1 MFKNNIYWEQ
11 VQRFLPEHNRISDEN
26 MPSEATLIYNATKI
40 RFDEYKPK
48 SNSDTTIVIFHGVG
62 GNGRLLS
69 FIAVPLVK
77 AGYNVICPDLPGY
90 GYTTYQK
97 DLDYKLWIDVGSFI
111 VNNEIEK
118 GKKVYLFGLSAGGML
133 AYNIACNTKK
143 IAGLVVTNILDNRY
157 QIVRDYSAKN
167 KFQSRVGIRLMNIL
181 PQFVQKR
188 IKIAVKEVANMRT
201 IVNDKELM
209 KILLKDRVGSGSSVS
224 IYFLVTMINLIPLI
238 EPEHFTICPVLLVHP
253 EDDKW
258 TPLEV
263 SKLFFDRIKAPK
275 RLRMLENAG
284 HFPIES
290 PGLQQLE
297 IEVLKFIENGNTSE
311 SLSSLNQK

>member
-1 MFKNNIYWEQ
+1 MPTEKIITYNNI
-11 VQRFLPEHNRISDEN
+11 
-26 MPSEATLIYNATKI
+26 KI

-48 SNSDTTIVIFHGVG
+48 KISDKSIVIFHGVG

-69 FIAVPLVK
+69 FIAIPLVK

-90 GYTTYQK
+90 GYTTYSK
-97 DLDYKLWIDVGSFI
+97 VLDYSMWIDVGSFM
-111 VNNEIEK
+111 VNNEL
-118 GKKVYLFGLSAGGML
+118 KKVKYVYLFGLSAGGML
-133 AYNIACNTKK
+133 SYNIACNTKN
-143 IAGLVVTNILDNRY
+143 IAGLVITNILDNRY

-167 KFQSRVGIRLMNIL
+167 KFQSRVGIKLMGIL
-181 PQFVQKR
+181 PVFLQKR

-209 KILLKDRVGSGSSVS
+209 KILIKDKVGSGSSVS
-224 IYFLVTMINLIPLI
+224 IYFLVSMINLIPLL
-238 EPEHFTICPVLLVHP
+238 EPEDFSVCPVLLVHP

-258 TPLEV
+258 TPVDV
-263 SKLFFDRIKAPK
+263 SKLFFDKIKAPK
-275 RLRMLENAG
+275 RLQMLENAG

-297 IEVLKFIENGNTSE
+297 RELVSFIENGV
-311 SLSSLNQK
+311 